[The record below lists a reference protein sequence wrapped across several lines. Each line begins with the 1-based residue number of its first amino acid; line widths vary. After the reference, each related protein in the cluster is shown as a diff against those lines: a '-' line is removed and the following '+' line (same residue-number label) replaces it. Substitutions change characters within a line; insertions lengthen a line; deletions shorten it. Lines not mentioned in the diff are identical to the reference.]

1 MSASASVQSTLAAA
15 VWPATKQSAG
25 LRAALLA
32 LAGSAFVALSAQ
44 IEVPLWPVPIT
55 GQTFAVLIV

>member
-32 LAGSAFVALSAQ
+32 LHDR
-44 IEVPLWPVPIT
+44 
-55 GQTFAVLIV
+55 